1 MNYELRIKLFL
12 TKAFFL
18 DSRSFQ
24 RFKMKGFYLIRQLSL
39 ANLFTWRTNEIQ
51 ELRWFQNSSE
61 TTLQDAAES
70 NSAELLLKFLF
81 SKI

>member
-1 MNYELRIKLFL
+1 MISNKRLFP
-12 TKAFFL
+12 
-18 DSRSFQ
+18 DSRSIQ

-39 ANLFTWRTNEIQ
+39 ANLFTWRTNGIQ

-61 TTLQDAAES
+61 TALQDTTES
-70 NSAELLLKFLF
+70 NAVGLLLKFLF